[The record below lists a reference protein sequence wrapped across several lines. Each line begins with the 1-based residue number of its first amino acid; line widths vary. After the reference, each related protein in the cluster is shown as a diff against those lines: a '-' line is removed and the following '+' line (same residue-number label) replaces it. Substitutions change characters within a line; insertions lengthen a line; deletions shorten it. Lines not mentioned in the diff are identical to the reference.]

1 MFPDSA
7 KMTGMTRFSRLLLLL
22 LGLYGT
28 ACTLIGIGVSSPAA
42 TATPLGDTLS
52 FTMPA
57 YAISLEPGESVP
69 GTRLKYVGRQGDA
82 YQVSID
88 GLSAT
93 KRTGDSFIWNGVL
106 APGVY
111 ANFNLRLTMAVFGP
125 LAVAGPVT
133 ITVFN
138 PQPVEQAMPVETAAD
153 LSFNNIVVNYS
164 VPAGRVIPG
173 TTLVYEGM
181 VAQSETDQGN
191 VQARLSGLSGY
202 PFLALG
208 DSLLWTG
215 RLRDN
220 IMIRYSLRVA
230 SISEQGLRLAGT
242 AELHIIPV
250 Q

>member
-1 MFPDSA
+1 MI
-7 KMTGMTRFSRLLLLL
+7 RFSRLLLLF

-28 ACTLIGIGVSSPAA
+28 ACTLIGIGGSSPPA

-57 YAISLEPGESVP
+57 YTISLEPGERVP
-69 GTRLKYVGRQGDA
+69 GTRLEYVGRQGDA

-106 APGVY
+106 APGVN
-111 ANFNLRLTMAVFGP
+111 ASFNLRLITAVFGP
-125 LAVAGPVT
+125 LPVAGPVT

-138 PQPVEQAMPVETAAD
+138 PQPVEQAMPVAVAAD
-153 LSFNNIVVNYS
+153 LTFNNIVVNYS

-173 TTLVYEGM
+173 TTLIYEGM
-181 VAQSETDQGN
+181 VAQSETN
-191 VQARLSGLSGY
+191 RASLQARLSGLSGY

-220 IMIRYSLRVA
+220 VIIRYSLRVA
-230 SISEQGLRLAGT
+230 SITEQGLRLAGT
-242 AELHIIPV
+242 AELDII

>member
-1 MFPDSA
+1 
-7 KMTGMTRFSRLLLLL
+7 
-22 LGLYGT
+22 
-28 ACTLIGIGVSSPAA
+28 
-42 TATPLGDTLS
+42 
-52 FTMPA
+52 MPA
-57 YAISLEPGESVP
+57 YTISLEPGERVP
-69 GTRLKYVGRQGDA
+69 GTRLEYVGRQGDA

-106 APGVY
+106 APGVN
-111 ANFNLRLTMAVFGP
+111 ASFNLRLITAVFGP
-125 LAVAGPVT
+125 LPVAGPVT

-138 PQPVEQAMPVETAAD
+138 PQPVEQAMPVAVAAD
-153 LSFNNIVVNYS
+153 LTFNNIVVNYS

-181 VAQSETDQGN
+181 VAQSETN
-191 VQARLSGLSGY
+191 RASLQARLSGLNGY

-215 RLRDN
+215 HLRDN
-220 IMIRYSLRVA
+220 VIIRYSLRVA
-230 SISEQGLRLAGT
+230 SITEQGLRLAGT
-242 AELHIIPV
+242 AELDII